1 MAAVID
7 AAASCAARRRPPAA
21 YEESPAVSEVR
32 IAAEPRT
39 EFGKGGARRT
49 RRAGKIPAV
58 LYGHGTEPRHIALP
72 AREFGHAIKA
82 GANTLL
88 TLQLDGGASELA
100 LPKAIQRDPI
110 RGDFEHV
117 DLLLVR
123 RGEKVTVEVRVALTG
138 EATRDGLVDQQLMT
152 LTVEAEATNIP
163 DHFEVEHRGPGRR
176 RQHHR
181 RRRAAAERRRRW
193 SASRSRSSSRCSR
206 RRPPSRWRPTWPTPR
221 PRPASSATSRPR
233 SADEA
238 ARTGRVA
245 DGARGPVPGRR
256 ARQPGPGVRG
266 ATGTT
271 SAPWSSTC
279 SRAGSAGA
287 SRRTGA
293 GPTSSRAGSARCPG
307 AGSCSP
313 SRGRT

>member
-7 AAASCAARRRPPAA
+7 AAASCVPAPASA

-32 IAAEPRT
+32 IPAEPRT

-58 LYGHGTEPRHIALP
+58 LYGHGTAPRHIALP

-100 LPKAIQRDPI
+100 LPKAIQRHPI

-152 LTVEAEATNIP
+152 LSVEAEATNIP
-163 DHFEVEHRGPGRR
+163 DHFEVSIEGLDVGDNVTAGAVSLPSGTTLVGEPE
-176 RQHHR
+176 QVVVAVL
-181 RRRAAAERRRRW
+181 AAPTAEQVEADLADAEAEAGIERDQ
-193 SASRSRSSSRCSR
+193 
-206 RRPPSRWRPTWPTPR
+206 PTEVP
-221 PRPASSATSRPR
+221 
-233 SADEA
+233 DEA
-238 ARTGRVA
+238 PE
-245 DGARGPVPGRR
+245 PVE
-256 ARQPGPGVRG
+256 
-266 ATGTT
+266 
-271 SAPWSSTC
+271 
-279 SRAGSAGA
+279 
-287 SRRTGA
+287 
-293 GPTSSRAGSARCPG
+293 
-307 AGSCSP
+307 
-313 SRGRT
+313 